1 MRSIVTTSG
10 VEAHRFPPWT
20 GRRPDRRPPPHNAI
34 RATLDA
40 NVLGIVSGI
49 CCRLSAGDREITRL
63 GDTVWSATGVS
74 VERLPAIL
82 AELTGW
88 QEVSGTSWLDAG

>member
-1 MRSIVTTSG
+1 
-10 VEAHRFPPWT
+10 
-20 GRRPDRRPPPHNAI
+20 
-34 RATLDA
+34 
-40 NVLGIVSGI
+40 VSGI
-49 CCRLSAGDREITRL
+49 CRRLSAGDREITRL

-88 QEVSGTSWLDAG
+88 QEVSGTSWPDAG